1 MKRDLVLK
9 KKSAGG
15 VLVLSGDE
23 LVFWLTPVHDQLLAC
38 MCTRVCE
45 SGGQVQSYLVHSG
58 MHVGRAGRRAKGLT
72 RGGTDAHMDQSSW
85 DQLL

>member
-1 MKRDLVLK
+1 MKRDLAL
-9 KKSAGG
+9 KSAG

-23 LVFWLTPVHDQLLAC
+23 LVLWLTPVHDQLLAC

-45 SGGQVQSYLVHSG
+45 SGGQVRSCLVHSG
-58 MHVGRAGRRAKGLT
+58 MHVSRAGRCAKGLT
-72 RGGTDAHMDQSSW
+72 RGGTNAHVDKSSW